1 MSGVGIA
8 LGMQAELQK
17 SISVDDTVDHGAKRS
32 SQRAELLAAVL
43 GLRALRSLKEAGE
56 THPRSKRRDPDVDI
70 TGNWI
75 IATDSKYVVD
85 GMTDWL
91 PNKWKVRL
99 YAPSSHGRPQTW
111 LYARSSQLNGM
122 RASDGRT
129 PANLDLFLELDQEIT
144 AVEAKH
150 DILVG
155 FWYIPRKYNTIADR
169 LAKDAAKRA
178 ATALPSRVILPT
190 IAPALP

>member
-1 MSGVGIA
+1 M
-8 LGMQAELQK
+8 
-17 SISVDDTVDHGAKRS
+17 
-32 SQRAELLAAVL
+32 
-43 GLRALRSLKEAGE
+43 
-56 THPRSKRRDPDVDI
+56 DPDVDI

-99 YAPSSHGRPQTW
+99 YGPLSHGRSQNW
-111 LYARSSQLNGM
+111 LYARSFQLNGM

-144 AVEAKH
+144 AAEAKH

-155 FWYIPRKYNTIADR
+155 FWYIPRKYNAIADR
-169 LAKDAAKRA
+169 LAKDAAKHA
-178 ATALPSRVILPT
+178 PTALPCRVILPT
-190 IAPALP
+190 IVPALP